1 MESTTDSA
9 TTRLTKDPVDPTG
22 PVFGPP
28 VPPDEA
34 TATPS
39 YPALAPV
46 QTTRPKFRLRRS
58 RTDRMLGGVCG
69 GLAESLGV
77 DAAVVRIGLVTLTV
91 LGFGTG
97 VLVYGAIWL
106 LAPETDEP

>member
-1 MESTTDSA
+1 METTTDSA

-22 PVFGPP
+22 PVFGP
-28 VPPDEA
+28 VPADEA
-34 TATPS
+34 SGAPS
-39 YPALAPV
+39 YPASAAAPAS
-46 QTTRPKFRLRRS
+46 RPKFRLRRS

-97 VLVYGAIWL
+97 VVVYGAIWL

>member
-1 MESTTDSA
+1 METTTDSA
-9 TTRLTKDPVDPTG
+9 TTRLTKDSIDPAG

-28 VPPDEA
+28 VPPEEA
-34 TATPS
+34 SGVPS
-39 YPALAPV
+39 YPAPAAA
-46 QTTRPKFRLRRS
+46 QASRPKFRLRRS

-97 VLVYGAIWL
+97 VIVYGAIWL
-106 LAPETDEP
+106 LAPETDEV